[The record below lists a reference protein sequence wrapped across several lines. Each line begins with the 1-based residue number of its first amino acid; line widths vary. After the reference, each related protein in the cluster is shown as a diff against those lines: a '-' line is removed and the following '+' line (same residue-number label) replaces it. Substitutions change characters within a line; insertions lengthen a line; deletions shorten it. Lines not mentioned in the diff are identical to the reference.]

1 MKTYQNINGY
11 NFIIVNELDDD
22 CTPWEY
28 LDNDA
33 NIISDWT
40 RPDKK
45 PGELILNTGGTF
57 KRFFDYQL
65 ACKYALDNQWGSRD
79 SLPTD
84 TKKQI
89 ASKAALNLFNYLRSW
104 CNDEWVYR
112 YIKITLIDPY
122 TNQETDFIE
131 SCGGIED
138 LNNYD
143 QDWINEN
150 AAVLIES
157 FKSQQLHSWEI

>member
-1 MKTYQNINGY
+1 MTIYQNINGY

-22 CTPWEY
+22 MAPWDY
-28 LDNDA
+28 CDNEVGLV
-33 NIISDWT
+33 SDWT
-40 RPDKK
+40 RRDKK
-45 PGELILNTGGTF
+45 PGEFVLNTDKTY
-57 KRFFDYQL
+57 KLFFDYQA
-65 ACKYALDNQWGSRD
+65 ACKYALKYQLGSRD
-79 SLPTD
+79 ALPGD

-104 CNDEWVYR
+104 CDDEWTYR
-112 YIKITLIDPY
+112 YVEITLINPD

-150 AAVLIES
+150 AAVLIER
-157 FKSQQLHSWEI
+157 FKKQQLHSWEI

>member
-11 NFIIVNELDDD
+11 EFKIVNQQDDD
-22 CTPWEY
+22 MPPWEFC
-28 LDNDA
+28 DNEADLL
-33 NIISDWT
+33 SDWT
-40 RPDKK
+40 RRDKK
-45 PGELILNTGGTF
+45 PGELVLNTDGTF
-57 KRFFDYQL
+57 KRFFDYQT
-65 ACKYALDNQWGSRD
+65 ACKYALKNQWGSRD

-89 ASKAALNLFNYLRSW
+89 ASKAALNLFNYWRSW
-104 CNDEWVYR
+104 CDDEWAYR
-112 YIKITLIDPY
+112 YIEITLIDPD
-122 TNQETDFIE
+122 TNQETDLIE

-150 AAVLIES
+150 AAVLIEN
-157 FKSQQLHSWEI
+157 FKNQQLHSWEI

>member
-1 MKTYQNINGY
+1 METYHSINGY
-11 NFIIVNELDDD
+11 NFIIVNELDDEF
-22 CTPWEY
+22 TPWEY
-28 LDNDA
+28 CDNEA
-33 NIISDWT
+33 GLVSDWK
-40 RPDKK
+40 RRDKK
-45 PGELILNTGGTF
+45 PGELILNTDGKF
-57 KRFFDYQL
+57 KRFFDYQA
-65 ACKYALDNQWGSRD
+65 ACKYALKYQWGSRD
-79 SLPTD
+79 ALPCD

-104 CNDEWVYR
+104 CDDEWKYR
-112 YIKITLIDPY
+112 YIEITLINPD
-122 TNQETDFIE
+122 TNQETDLIA

-150 AAVLIES
+150 AAVLINS

>member
-1 MKTYQNINGY
+1 MTTYQKINGY

-22 CTPWEY
+22 IAPWGY
-28 LDNDA
+28 CDNEADL
-33 NIISDWT
+33 ITDWT
-40 RPDKK
+40 RRDKK
-45 PGELILNTGGTF
+45 PGEMVLCKDHGHS
-57 KRFFDYQL
+57 RFFDYQK
-65 ACKYALDNQWGSRD
+65 ACKFALKEQWGSRD

-89 ASKAALNLFNYLRSW
+89 ASKAALNLFNYWRSW
-104 CNDEWVYR
+104 FYDEWTYR
-112 YIKITLIDPY
+112 YVEITLINPD

-138 LNNYD
+138 LNDYD
-143 QDWINEN
+143 QDWIKEN

-157 FKSQQLHSWEI
+157 FKNQQLHSWEI

>member
-1 MKTYQNINGY
+1 MTTYQNINCY
-11 NFIIVNELDDD
+11 EFKIVNEQDIDL
-22 CTPWEY
+22 TPWEFC
-28 LDNDA
+28 DNEADL
-33 NIISDWT
+33 ITDWT
-40 RPDKK
+40 LRDKK
-45 PGELILNTGGTF
+45 PGEMILNTDGKF
-57 KRFFDYQL
+57 KRFFDYRA
-65 ACKYALDNQWGSRD
+65 ACKYALKYQLGSRD
-79 SLPTD
+79 ALPGD

-104 CNDEWVYR
+104 CNDEWTYR
-112 YIKITLIDPY
+112 HISITLIDPD

-150 AAVLIES
+150 AVVLIES
-157 FKSQQLHSWEI
+157 FKNQQLHLWEI